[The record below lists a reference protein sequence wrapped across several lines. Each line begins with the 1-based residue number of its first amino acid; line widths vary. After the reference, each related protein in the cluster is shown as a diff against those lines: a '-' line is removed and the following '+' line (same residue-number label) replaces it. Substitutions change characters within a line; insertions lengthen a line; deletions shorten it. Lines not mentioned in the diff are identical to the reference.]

1 MKIIIISILLALTVW
16 TAWSFYSYI
25 VETLSYKV
33 LEVKGDYE
41 IRQYEPYI
49 AMQTEVEGDFQ
60 QSINNG
66 FRELA
71 GYIFGGNTTSRSVAM
86 TAPVIEQK
94 EELSVNEK
102 VSMTAPVM
110 EQKNSENNKR
120 IITFTAPKKYTLET
134 LPKPNSDKIKF
145 VQVSSKK
152 YAAHRFT
159 WYYTDER
166 VTKKKEYLSE
176 LLTADGVKVLGEP
189 MFAGYNGPGTIPFLM
204 RNEILVEV
212 E

>member
-1 MKIIIISILLALTVW
+1 MKIIIILIILGLEIWTV
-16 TAWSFYSYI
+16 WSFYSYT

-33 LEVKGDYE
+33 LEVKGGYE
-41 IRQYEPYI
+41 IRMYEPYI

-60 QSINNG
+60 QSINDG
-66 FRELA
+66 FRVLA
-71 GYIFGGNTTSRSVAM
+71 GYIFGGNTAKQSVAM
-86 TAPVIEQK
+86 TAPVIETK
-94 EELSVNEK
+94 K
-102 VSMTAPVM
+102 VENVKVAMTAPVL

-120 IITFTAPKKYTLET
+120 VITFTAPKEYTLET
-134 LPKPNSDKIKF
+134 LPKPDSDKIKF
-145 VQVSSKK
+145 VQVPSKK

-166 VTKKKEYLSE
+166 VAKKKEYLMQ
-176 LLTADGVKVLGEP
+176 LLSNDNVKTLGEP